1 MRIVGAILCFV
12 ISVSVQAVFVWIA
25 SRVARL
31 DCNFRE
37 ALTIAAICSSLLLVP
52 KAGLLLSAAAFILFL
67 LKWLRANGTE
77 AMLVFFVFCL
87 LDLLL
92 LLTGV
97 S

>member
-1 MRIVGAILCFV
+1 M
-12 ISVSVQAVFVWIA
+12 
-25 SRVARL
+25 
-31 DCNFRE
+31 
-37 ALTIAAICSSLLLVP
+37 IAAICSSLLLVP
-52 KAGLLLSAAAFILFL
+52 KAGLLLSAAAFIFFL
-67 LKWLRANGTE
+67 LKWLRANGVE